1 MKYAL
6 CFPGQG
12 AQQVGMGQELYRA
25 FPSAKA
31 VFDEADDALSAHL
44 TKLSGVAHSRLN
56 LKYFLA
62 T

>member
-12 AQQVGMGQELYRA
+12 AQEVGMGKALYEA

-31 VFDEADDALSAHL
+31 VFDEADDSLDRKS
-44 TKLSGVAHSRLN
+44 VV
-56 LKYFLA
+56 
-62 T
+62 